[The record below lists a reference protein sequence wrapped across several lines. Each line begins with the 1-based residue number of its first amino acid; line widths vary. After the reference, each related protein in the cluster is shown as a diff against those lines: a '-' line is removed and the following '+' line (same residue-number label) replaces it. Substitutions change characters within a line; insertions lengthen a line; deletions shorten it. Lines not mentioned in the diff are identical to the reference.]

1 MKKTHLINT
10 GGKLLSTDVPL
21 VMGIVNIT
29 PDSFYKQSRLSDGG
43 EVIAKVSGMLSDG
56 ASIID
61 IGGLSTRPGAQPVDE
76 GEEKSRVIGILK
88 QLRREFP
95 DSVLSIDTYRAS
107 VAREAFY
114 EAGINMINDIS
125 GGTMDSGMF
134 PLVRELNIPYIM
146 MHINGTPENMQDCT
160 DYDDVVSDIIKF
172 FGRMIPQ
179 LLEGGVKDII
189 IDPGIGFGKTAEQN
203 FEILARL
210 NEFSVVG
217 FPLLLGLSRK
227 SLIWKTLDLNPSDAL
242 NGTTALNMAG
252 LMNGAD
258 ILRVHDVAE
267 AVQTVRLYEK
277 MNGNDDCR

>member
-134 PLVRELNIPYIM
+134 PLVRELNIP
-146 MHINGTPENMQDCT
+146 
-160 DYDDVVSDIIKF
+160 
-172 FGRMIPQ
+172 
-179 LLEGGVKDII
+179 
-189 IDPGIGFGKTAEQN
+189 
-203 FEILARL
+203 
-210 NEFSVVG
+210 
-217 FPLLLGLSRK
+217 
-227 SLIWKTLDLNPSDAL
+227 
-242 NGTTALNMAG
+242 
-252 LMNGAD
+252 
-258 ILRVHDVAE
+258 
-267 AVQTVRLYEK
+267 
-277 MNGNDDCR
+277 

>member
-10 GGKLLSTDVPL
+10 GGKLLSTEVPL

-29 PDSFYKQSRLSDGG
+29 PDSFYKQSRLSTSG
-43 EVIAKVSGMLSDG
+43 EVVAKVSGMISDG

-61 IGGLSTRPGAQPVDE
+61 IGGSSTRPGAQPIDE
-76 GEEKSRVIGILK
+76 EEEKIRVIGILK

-114 EAGINMINDIS
+114 EAGINIINDIS
-125 GGTMDSGMF
+125 GGTMDSRMF
-134 PLVRELNIPYIM
+134 PLVKELNIPYIM
-146 MHINGTPENMQDCT
+146 MHINGTPETMQSCT

-172 FGRMIPQ
+172 FGMRIPQ
-179 LLEGGVKDII
+179 LLDAGVKDII
-189 IDPGIGFGKTAEQN
+189 IDPGIGFGKTAQQN

-210 NEFSVVG
+210 MEFSVVG
-217 FPLLLGLSRK
+217 LPLMLGLSRK
-227 SLIWKTLDLNPSDAL
+227 SFIWKTLNQDPSDAL

-277 MNGNDDCR
+277 MRVNDD